1 MIRKLLTF
9 VLILNFTACAELG
22 QVVGQLPQTGGIS
35 QLDMANGLR
44 QALDF
49 GIDKQVA
56 KLTQTDGFF
65 KNCWR
70 SNANIC

>member
-1 MIRKLLTF
+1 MTKKI
-9 VLILNFTACAELG
+9 VLILLIFNFTSCAELQ
-22 QVVGQLPQTGGIS
+22 QVVNQLPQGGILGNDEIAS
-35 QLDMANGLR
+35 GLR

-65 KNCWR
+65 
-70 SNANIC
+70 